1 MYVFH
6 RENNVRTFSFH
17 FDVYEEYVASSWYII
32 FIGISKKEGKYDKDM
47 LYYYIIMQKYMTCY
61 ENTTISYLVLY
72 SIWRHNGIE
81 MGLLKREQN
90 AFWKE
95 ENEMEVIK

>member
-1 MYVFH
+1 
-6 RENNVRTFSFH
+6 
-17 FDVYEEYVASSWYII
+17 
-32 FIGISKKEGKYDKDM
+32 
-47 LYYYIIMQKYMTCY
+47 MQKYKPCDK
-61 ENTTISYLVLY
+61 NTTIYLVCM
-72 SIWRHNGIE
+72 WRRHNGIE